1 VPSVSAT
8 SDHEGLF
15 GKAIVR
21 SSPDGR
27 VVYVAV
33 SGHDSLSSL
42 HYDDP
47 SNSYRDIV
55 VAVAAF
61 DAASGRFLWR
71 GTYGAADIEATYL
84 NGMTVDPSGSRVY
97 VTATALGPGQS
108 ATETVAFV
116 AGG

>member
-1 VPSVSAT
+1 VSAT

-33 SGHDSLSSL
+33 RGHDGLSPRR
-42 HYDDP
+42 YDDP
-47 SNSYRDIV
+47 ANSYRDIV

-71 GTYGAADIEATYL
+71 GTYGAPDIEATYL
-84 NGMTVDPSGSRVY
+84 NGMTVDPSGNRLY
-97 VTATALGPGQS
+97 VTATALGPGRS
-108 ATETVAFV
+108 VTETVAFLTTSS
-116 AGG
+116 